1 MSTNVKETTLVTRT
15 LDAQTQL
22 EIMYVNAILDVLE
35 MDVIVQVNSI
45 DFLGINKSPKI
56 IIV

>member
-22 EIMYVNAILDVLE
+22 EIMYVNAILGVLE

>member
-56 IIV
+56 IIM